1 MSVRLPGDVKD
12 LSPTAR
18 LVHAVL
24 DDAGPLTRE
33 EIEDRTGAARRTVN
47 DSLATLRNEGLAIAD
62 EHPNDAR
69 RKLYSI
75 ARDQDVATSDVSD
88 TESAETTSH
97 GPVLRDSVGES
108 REGDND

>member
-1 MSVRLPGDVKD
+1 MSVKIPGDVKD

-24 DDAGPLTRE
+24 DDAGPLARE

-47 DSLATLRNEGLAIAD
+47 KVLATLRAEGLATAH

-75 ARDQDVATSDVSD
+75 SKTSP
-88 TESAETTSH
+88 
-97 GPVLRDSVGES
+97 PVLQAPQLPSSGRS
-108 REGDND
+108 R